1 MIKKVLIANRG
12 EIAVR
17 IIRACREMGI
27 NTVAIC
33 SEIDKDAL
41 HAQLADETICIGPT
55 PAKESYLRMDRILS
69 AAYASGADAI
79 HPGFGFLS
87 ENSKFAELC
96 KKCNII
102 FIGPSGEIIDKMG
115 NKSEARKTMME
126 AGVPVV
132 PGTKEAVYNAEE
144 GKKIADGMGYPVMIK
159 ASAGGGGKGMR
170 IVETEDQFI
179 HLFETASQE
188 SKNAFGDDTMYI
200 EKYIPNARHIEFQ
213 ILADN
218 YGNVIHL
225 GERDC
230 SIQRRHQKMIE
241 ESPSIAISNE
251 LRIEMG
257 NTAVKAAKAA
267 NYCNAGTIEFLLDPN
282 NNYYFIEMNTRIQ
295 VEHGVTEMVT
305 GIDLIKEQI
314 KIANGEKLSYAQE
327 DIKISGHAIELR
339 INAENPA
346 KNFIPSPGLV
356 TNFHM
361 PGGKGVRIDS
371 ALYYGYRIPAAY
383 DSLIAKIIVHDTD
396 RDMAIRKMR
405 GVLGE
410 LVIEG
415 IETNIDFQ
423 YQLINHKD
431 YKAGNVDTGF
441 VERVLEEN
449 KPHEAK
455 MNGVK
460 TC

>member
-55 PAKESYLRMDRILS
+55 PAKDSYLRMDRILS
-69 AAYASGADAI
+69 AAYATGADAI

-96 KKCNII
+96 KKCNIT
-102 FIGPSGEIIDKMG
+102 FIGPSGEVIDKMG
-115 NKSEARKTMME
+115 NKSEARKTMIE

-132 PGTKEAVYNAEE
+132 PGTKEAVYTSAD
-144 GKKIADGMGYPVMIK
+144 GKKIADDMGYPVMIK

-170 IVETEDQFI
+170 IVETEDQFV

-188 SKNAFGDDTMYI
+188 AKNAFGDDTMYI
-200 EKYIPNARHIEFQ
+200 EKYIRGARHIEFQ

-241 ESPSIAISNE
+241 ESPSVVISDE
-251 LRIEMG
+251 LRKEMG
-257 NTAVKAAKAA
+257 DIAVKAAKAA
-267 NYCNAGTIEFLLDPN
+267 DYCNAGTIEFLLDQDN
-282 NNYYFIEMNTRIQ
+282 NFYFIEMNTRIQ

-314 KIANGEKLSYAQE
+314 KVANGEKLSYNQE

-346 KNFIPSPGLV
+346 KNFAPSPGLV

-361 PGGKGVRIDS
+361 PGGKGVRIDT

-383 DSLIAKIIVHDTD
+383 DSLIAKLIVHDSD
-396 RDMAIRKMR
+396 REQAIRKMR

-415 IETNIDFQ
+415 IDTNIDFQ
-423 YQLINHKD
+423 YQLINHED
-431 YKAGNVDTGF
+431 YKKGDVDTGF
-441 VERVLEEN
+441 VERVLKEN
-449 KPHEAK
+449 EKCKVSSEA
-455 MNGVK
+455 V
-460 TC
+460 